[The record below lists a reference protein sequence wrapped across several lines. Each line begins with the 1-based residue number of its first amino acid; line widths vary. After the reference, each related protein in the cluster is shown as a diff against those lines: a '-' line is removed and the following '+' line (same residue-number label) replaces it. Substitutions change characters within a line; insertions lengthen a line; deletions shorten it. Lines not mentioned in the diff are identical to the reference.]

1 MEHFDIAIIGGGP
14 AGLTAALYAARANKT
29 VVVIEK
35 LTAGGQLAVTPVIEN
50 YPGAAAFDGWALAEK
65 MREQAENVG
74 AEILYAD
81 AETVYLDEKKI
92 VTTGGEIT
100 ATAVIIATGA
110 RSGKLGIAREDEL
123 KGSGVSYCAVCDG
136 AFFRGK
142 DVALVGGSERSH
154 ADLKYLSGVC
164 RKVYYITGGNNIPE
178 TTPSN
183 VETLPRTSVKSLS
196 GMPLESIVVSTPQGE
211 KTLKVEGLFVDT
223 ALKPQTD
230 ALVGALDTD
239 ASGFIITD
247 AEMRTSI
254 KKVYAA
260 GDVRHKS
267 LRQVVTAA
275 SDGAIAAATA
285 IKELKK

>member
-1 MEHFDIAIIGGGP
+1 
-14 AGLTAALYAARANKT
+14 
-29 VVVIEK
+29 
-35 LTAGGQLAVTPVIEN
+35 
-50 YPGAAAFDGWALAEK
+50 
-65 MREQAENVG
+65 
-74 AEILYAD
+74 
-81 AETVYLDEKKI
+81 
-92 VTTGGEIT
+92 
-100 ATAVIIATGA
+100 
-110 RSGKLGIAREDEL
+110 
-123 KGSGVSYCAVCDG
+123 
-136 AFFRGK
+136 
-142 DVALVGGSERSH
+142 
-154 ADLKYLSGVC
+154 
-164 RKVYYITGGNNIPE
+164 
-178 TTPSN
+178 
-183 VETLPRTSVKSLS
+183 
-196 GMPLESIVVSTPQGE
+196 MPLESIVVSTPQGE

>member
-142 DVALVGGSERSH
+142 DVALVGGSERSL